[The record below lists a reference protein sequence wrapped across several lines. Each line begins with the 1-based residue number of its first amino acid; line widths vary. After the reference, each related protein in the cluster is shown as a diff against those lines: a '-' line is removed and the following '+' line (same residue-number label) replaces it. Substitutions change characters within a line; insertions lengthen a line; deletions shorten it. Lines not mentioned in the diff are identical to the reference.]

1 MDDKN
6 KKRDGSADLL
16 KGMAVLLMIQVHL
29 MEQFATPDLY
39 ASLLGRISLFLGGP
53 ACAPV
58 FMAVMGYYLAFTKK
72 SFLQL
77 LIRGFALFAGGIVL
91 NLSRSAHLLARI
103 FTGQADLDPWQFIF
117 GADILS
123 LAGLSVI
130 FIALLRVIF
139 KRHYLAYFTSALLI
153 VTAAPWL
160 AIQPEVPGVK
170 GFVTSYLWG
179 YATWSYFPLFPWV
192 AYVLTG
198 YAFNDILRRI
208 TWLRTTDPGRLLAFT
223 IPAWLILLPSLSWAT
238 GITSDL
244 EGPGGYYH
252 HGILFFTWTLLFM
265 IAYLAFINYMDAEYG
280 STKFTDVIK
289 WMGQRVTALYV
300 IQWLLI
306 GNIAAS
312 LYRSQ
317 HFFQVIA
324 WFTAITLLTLAGG
337 YIFQRLRQAIQQ

>member
-1 MDDKN
+1 MN
-6 KKRDGSADLL
+6 ETINKRDGTADLL

-72 SFLQL
+72 GFLQL
-77 LIRGFALFAGGIVL
+77 LFRGIALFAGGIVL
-91 NLSRSAHLLARI
+91 NASRSAHLLTRI
-103 FTGQADLDPWQFIF
+103 FTGQVDLDPWQFIF
-117 GADILS
+117 GADILT

-130 FIALLRVIF
+130 LIALLRIIF
-139 KRHYLAYFTSALLI
+139 KRHCLAYLCTALLI
-153 VTAAPWL
+153 VVAAPFL
-160 AIQPEVPGVK
+160 AFQHDISGVR
-170 GFVTSYLWG
+170 G
-179 YATWSYFPLFPWV
+179 YATPFLWGNAAWSFFPLFPWA

-198 YAFNDILRRI
+198 YAFNDILRRFP
-208 TWLRTTDPGRLLAFT
+208 WSRTADAGRLLAFT
-223 IPAWLILLPSLSWAT
+223 IPAWLILLPTLSWAA

-252 HGILFFTWTLLFM
+252 HGFMFYLWNLVFM
-265 IAYLAFINYMDAEYG
+265 IPYLAFINYLDAEYG
-280 STKFTDVIK
+280 STKFTEVIK
-289 WMGQRVTALYV
+289 WMGQRVTVLYV

-317 HFFQVIA
+317 HLFQVIA
-324 WFTAITLLTLAGG
+324 WFTAITLLTLGGG
-337 YIFQRLRQAIQQ
+337 YIFQRLKQAIQH